1 MSAKFWSDEA
11 KWSESAVSWTGA
23 ILAGFGDAD
32 SDVNATSTTT
42 LAGFATSTAT
52 LAAAATST
60 MTLAGAATSTPGVSD
75 G

>member
-1 MSAKFWSDEA
+1 MSANWSDHA
-11 KWSESAVSWTGA
+11 KWTESAVSWTGA
-23 ILAGFGDAD
+23 TLEATNAD
-32 SDVNATSTTT
+32 SDVNATSTT
-42 LAGFATSTAT
+42 T

>member
-11 KWSESAVSWTGA
+11 KWSEAAVSWTGA
-23 ILAGFGDAD
+23 TLEATNAD
-32 SDVNATSTTT
+32 SDVN
-42 LAGFATSTAT
+42 ATSTAT

>member
-1 MSAKFWSDEA
+1 MSAKFWSDKA
-11 KWSESAVSWTGA
+11 KWSEAAVSWTGA
-23 ILAGFGDAD
+23 IRAGDAD

-42 LAGFATSTAT
+42 LAGFASSTAT

-60 MTLAGAATSTPGVSD
+60 FTLAGAATSTPGVSD

>member
-23 ILAGFGDAD
+23 TLEATNAD

-42 LAGFATSTAT
+42 VAGFASSTAT

-60 MTLAGAATSTPGVSD
+60 FTLAGAATSTPGVSD

>member
-42 LAGFATSTAT
+42 VAGFASSTAT

-60 MTLAGAATSTPGVSD
+60 FTLDGASTSTPGGSD

>member
-1 MSAKFWSDEA
+1 MSANWSSST
-11 KWSESAVSWTGA
+11 KWAPSLVAWTGA
-23 ILAGFGDAD
+23 SLGSGDEPA
-32 SDVNATSTTT
+32 NATSTATV
-42 LAGFATSTAT
+42 AGFATSTVT